1 VSPAADHDRAPDR
14 ILVSACLLGRPV
26 RWDGSAKTL
35 EDALLARWAEEG
47 RIVPVCPELAAGLP
61 TPRPAVEI
69 APGADAA
76 AVAAGRADVIDAEGG
91 TWSEAMREGA
101 RLAVEAAREHGC
113 RFALLAEGSPS
124 CGSNTIADGTFSG
137 TRIPGEGLA
146 AHALRAAGVE
156 VFAPADLARLAARLD
171 RRP

>member
-1 VSPAADHDRAPDR
+1 VSPADHDRGLDR

-26 RWDGSAKTL
+26 RWDGSAKTVD
-35 EDALLARWAEEG
+35 DAHLARWAEEG
-47 RIVPVCPELAAGLP
+47 RLVPICPEIAAGLP

-69 APGADAA
+69 APGATAED
-76 AVAAGRADVIDAEGG
+76 VAAGRADVIDAEGG
-91 TWSEAMREGA
+91 VWSEAMREGA

-124 CGSNTIADGTFSG
+124 CGSHAIADGRFSG

-146 AHALRAAGVE
+146 ARALRAAGVE
-156 VFAPADLARLAARLD
+156 VFAPEGLARLAARLD
-171 RRP
+171 HRP